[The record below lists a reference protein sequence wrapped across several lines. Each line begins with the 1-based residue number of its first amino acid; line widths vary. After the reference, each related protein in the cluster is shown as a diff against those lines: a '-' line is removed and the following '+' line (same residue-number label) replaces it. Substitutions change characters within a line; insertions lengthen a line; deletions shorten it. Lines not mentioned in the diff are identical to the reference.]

1 MRTRKLLACLLS
13 LIFIFCLAGPALASN
28 ELDTVK
34 AEAYI
39 LTDADSGKVLL
50 AQNEHKRLPPASM
63 TKLMTLVLA
72 VEALEEG
79 KATLKEKVTTSEYA
93 SQMGG
98 SQIYLAPGEEMTY
111 EDMLIAIA
119 VGSAN
124 DASVAVGEKLEGTNK
139 GFVEKMNAKAKQLGM
154 KDTHFVNANGLH
166 AEGHYTSAYDMA
178 LLARY
183 ALKHPRVL
191 EYTSIK
197 EYPLR
202 DGKFKLYNTNKLLW
216 WYKGADGF
224 KTGRTEA
231 AKNCLT
237 STVKRDGLRLISV
250 VMGSPETRG
259 HFRDSMEIFN
269 YGFAKYAYKTF
280 VPQNSVCGLV
290 AVGKGSQDK
299 VEAIA
304 AADAGS
310 IFMKGEKAKITN
322 KKILLKYIDA
332 PVCKGQKLGEIQ
344 IYKNGSQQKTI
355 DLISSS
361 DIRKGGVL
369 KQIKKM
375 FVETYLL

>member
-1 MRTRKLLACLLS
+1 MRKRYPVVWFVLLL
-13 LIFIFCLAGPALASN
+13 FIFSLAGPLVARGEAEN
-28 ELDTVK
+28 VK

-50 AQNEHKRLPPASM
+50 AKNEHKRLPPASM
-63 TKLMTLVLA
+63 TKLMTLLLA
-72 VEALEEG
+72 VEAMEEG
-79 KATLKEKVTTSEYA
+79 KASLKEKVVTSEYA
-93 SQMGG
+93 SNMGG

-124 DASVAVGEKLEGTNK
+124 DASVAVGEKLEGSNK
-139 GFVEKMNAKAKQLGM
+139 GFVAKMNAKAKQIGM
-154 KDTHFVNANGLH
+154 KDTHFLNANGLH
-166 AEGHYTSAYDMA
+166 EEGHYTTVADMA
-178 LLARY
+178 ILARN
-183 ALKHPRVL
+183 ALQYPRIL

-202 DGKFKLYNTNKLLW
+202 GGAFKLYNTNKLLW
-216 WYKGADGF
+216 WYQGADGF
-224 KTGRTEA
+224 KTGRTDA

-280 VPQNSVCGLV
+280 VPRNSVCGVV

-304 AADAGS
+304 ADDVGS
-310 IFMKGEKAKITN
+310 IFLKGEKSKITN
-322 KKILLKYIDA
+322 KKVLLKYLDA
-332 PVCKGQKLGEIQ
+332 PVCKGQKVGEIQ
-344 IYKNGSQQKTI
+344 IYKNGHKQKTVELVSAI
-355 DLISSS
+355 DIERGGILSQ
-361 DIRKGGVL
+361 IR
-369 KQIKKM
+369 KM

>member
-1 MRTRKLLACLLS
+1 MRARMLLAWMLC
-13 LIFIFCLAGPALASN
+13 LIFTFSLLGSVQASDK
-28 ELDTVK
+28 LDTVK

-39 LTDADSGKVLL
+39 LMDADSGKVLL
-50 AQNEHKRLPPASM
+50 AKNEHKRLPPASM
-63 TKLMTLVLA
+63 TKLMTLLLA
-72 VEALEEG
+72 VEALDDG
-79 KATLKEKVTTSEYA
+79 RASLKEKVVTSEYA
-93 SQMGG
+93 SEMGG

-139 GFVEKMNAKAKQLGM
+139 GFIEKMNARAKQIGM
-154 KDTHFVNANGLH
+154 KDTHFINANGLP
-166 AEGHYTSAYDMA
+166 AEAHYTSAADMA
-178 LLARY
+178 ILARY
-183 ALKHPRVL
+183 ALKHPRIL

-202 DGKFKLYNTNKLLW
+202 GGKFMLYNTNKLLW

-224 KTGRTEA
+224 KTGRTEE

-250 VMGSPETRG
+250 VMASPETRG

-280 VPQNSVCGLV
+280 VPQNSVCGV
-290 AVGKGSQDK
+290 VNVGKGMQDE

-304 AADAGS
+304 ADDAGS
-310 IFMKGEKAKITN
+310 IFLKGEKAKITS
-322 KKILLKYIDA
+322 KKVLLKYIDA
-332 PVCKGQKLGEIQ
+332 PICKGDKLGEVQ
-344 IYKNGSQQKTI
+344 IYKNGIKQKTV
-355 DLISSS
+355 DLVANTAIE
-361 DIRKGGVL
+361 RGGIF

>member
-1 MRTRKLLACLLS
+1 MRARTLLAWMLC
-13 LIFIFCLAGPALASN
+13 LIFTFSLLGSVQASDK
-28 ELDTVK
+28 LDTVK
-34 AEAYI
+34 ADAYI
-39 LTDADSGKVLL
+39 LMDADSGKVLL
-50 AQNEHKRLPPASM
+50 AKNEHKRLPPASM
-63 TKLMTLVLA
+63 TKLMTLLLA
-72 VEALEEG
+72 VEALDDG
-79 KATLKEKVTTSEYA
+79 RASLKEKVVTSEYA
-93 SQMGG
+93 SEMGG

-139 GFVEKMNAKAKQLGM
+139 GFIEKMNARAKQIGM
-154 KDTHFVNANGLH
+154 KDTHFINANGLP
-166 AEGHYTSAYDMA
+166 AEAHYTSAADMA
-178 LLARY
+178 KLARY
-183 ALKHPRVL
+183 ALKHPRIL

-202 DGKFKLYNTNKLLW
+202 GGKFMLYNTNKLLW

-224 KTGRTEA
+224 KTGRTEE

-250 VMGSPETRG
+250 VMASPETRG

-280 VPQNSVCGLV
+280 VPQNSVCGV
-290 AVGKGSQDK
+290 VNVGKGMQDE
-299 VEAIA
+299 VEAVA
-304 AADAGS
+304 ADDAGS
-310 IFMKGEKAKITN
+310 IFLKGEKAKITS
-322 KKILLKYIDA
+322 KKVLLKYIDA
-332 PVCKGQKLGEIQ
+332 PICKGDKLGEVQ
-344 IYKNGSQQKTI
+344 IYKNGIKQKTV
-355 DLISSS
+355 DLVANT
-361 DIRKGGVL
+361 DIERGGIF